1 MSQYPNFGKAIQM
14 RGDML
19 RKKGADVEKIFV
31 EISRGATMRAIE
43 AAQNKTPP
51 VDDISGTNTRS
62 SSLKEH
68 WAIDS
73 RIDPIGA
80 GSSEYVTVL
89 GNNMQYASHVDQGHR
104 MDKHFVPGL
113 VIDPVSG
120 NLEKSPDGSG
130 GIMVGTKTLY
140 VPGVHMAQAGR
151 DAFEQSAMDELNK
164 VTKKVFAGDV

>member
-19 RKKGADVEKIFV
+19 RKKGADVARIFV

-62 SSLKEH
+62 GSLKEH
-68 WAIDS
+68 WATDS
-73 RIDPIGA
+73 QIDPVVKGREV
-80 GSSEYVTVL
+80 STVL
-89 GNNMQYASHVDQGHR
+89 GNNMQYASYVDQGHR

-151 DAFEQSAMDELNK
+151 DAFEQSAMDELSK

>member
-1 MSQYPNFGKAIQM
+1 MCIRDS
-14 RGDML
+14 
-19 RKKGADVEKIFV
+19 
-31 EISRGATMRAIE
+31 
-43 AAQNKTPP
+43 
-51 VDDISGTNTRS
+51 DISGTNTRS

-89 GNNMQYASHVDQGHR
+89 GNNMQYASYVDQGHR

-120 NLEKSPDGSG
+120 NLERSPDGSG

-140 VPGVHMAQAGR
+140 VPGAVSYTHLMVAAAVHPQPVAG
-151 DAFEQSAMDELNK
+151 
-164 VTKKVFAGDV
+164 AGTAVPYQK